1 VQLNYIYAMPFFKN
15 SSNAFARQG
24 LGGWQLSGISSFFT
38 GEPTD
43 FGCGVTGFATGIGG
57 SYRCDVVG
65 KVAIKKGTYND
76 PTYGPTPQ
84 WWDPSTVAQPLYSQL
99 LANGEPGMFGNMGR
113 NVLTG
118 PGRNNFDLALE
129 KNIST
134 PWFRGEHGTVQFRL
148 ETFNTF
154 NHPQFQYA
162 NTGCSGKTPFGGT
175 CDQNTTTPGE
185 VNTAWAPRNL
195 QLGLKFIF

>member
-1 VQLNYIYAMPFFKN
+1 
-15 SSNAFARQG
+15 
-24 LGGWQLSGISSFFT
+24 
-38 GEPTD
+38 
-43 FGCGVTGFATGIGG
+43 
-57 SYRCDVVG
+57 
-65 KVAIKKGTYND
+65 
-76 PTYGPTPQ
+76 
-84 WWDPSTVAQPLYSQL
+84 
-99 LANGEPGMFGNMGR
+99 
-113 NVLTG
+113 
-118 PGRNNFDLALE
+118 
-129 KNIST
+129 
-134 PWFRGEHGTVQFRL
+134 VQFRL